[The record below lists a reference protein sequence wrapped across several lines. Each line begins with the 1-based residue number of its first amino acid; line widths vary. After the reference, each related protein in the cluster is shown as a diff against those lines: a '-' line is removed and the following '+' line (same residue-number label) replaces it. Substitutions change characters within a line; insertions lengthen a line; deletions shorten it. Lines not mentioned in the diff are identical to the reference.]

1 MTDVT
6 NATRSDTGALAL
18 AGDGSFHGIG
28 THALRSLGAGADSVV
43 VHAGGW
49 LFHSGDPA
57 GCLYVVRSG
66 RLRVVVEGHD
76 GPRVLREVGPGDAL
90 GELALLTGSTR
101 SASVQAVRDS
111 ELVAISAASFDE
123 LLADDHVFVRS
134 ILRELALQLQASGRI
149 DGSPARPRVFSVV
162 PLDRAVDAG
171 RLAAVLE
178 RELGRHG
185 KVTTLKGDENLGE
198 PSASL
203 ARAEADHDAVVLLAG
218 GEGTAW
224 DVFCR
229 RQGDRVIVVAG
240 PDTPVT
246 AGAAG
251 CDLVL
256 LAPMPSGAVAR
267 WLTTAEPRSH
277 HLVYGAAFDIGAAR
291 VARRV
296 AGRSLGLVLSGG
308 GARGFAHIGA
318 IGALA
323 DAGFEVDRLGGCSMG
338 AFVAGMSALGLDESQ
353 IHQRCRDE
361 LVRRA
366 PFNDWTIP
374 RVSLIRSRK
383 AARMLDRVFGELQ
396 VEELPRPLFTVSAD
410 LISSTTVVHRQG
422 PLIEAVGASMSIPG
436 LVPPLARHGRL
447 LVDGGVLNNLP
458 VDLMDEVGEGP
469 VVAVDVVR
477 RMDAP
482 HGDESP
488 RLPNIMETLS
498 RATVL
503 SSVERA
509 ERNRSLATLVVSP
522 EVHGVGLREFSAL
535 DRAVVAGREAA
546 ERALEDGGA
555 DALREA
561 LAGAR

>member
-1 MTDVT
+1 MV
-6 NATRSDTGALAL
+6 AE
-18 AGDGSFHGIG
+18 GDG
-28 THALRSLGAGADSVV
+28 
-43 VHAGGW
+43 
-49 LFHSGDPA
+49 
-57 GCLYVVRSG
+57 
-66 RLRVVVEGHD
+66 
-76 GPRVLREVGPGDAL
+76 GPRVLREVGAGAAI
-90 GELALLTGSTR
+90 GELALLTGSDR

-111 ELVAISAASFDE
+111 ELVALSAASFDE
-123 LLADDHVFVRS
+123 LLAEDPAFAGAVA
-134 ILRELALQLQASGRI
+134 RELALQLQASGRQER
-149 DGSPARPRVFSVV
+149 SATRSRVFSVV
-162 PLDRAVDAG
+162 PLDRAVDAP

-178 RELGRHG
+178 RELARHG
-185 KVTTLKGDENLGE
+185 SVTVLGGDEPAAE
-198 PSASL
+198 PSAAL
-203 ARAEADHDAVVLLAG
+203 ARAEADHDTVVLLAG
-218 GEGTAW
+218 AQGNGW
-224 DVFCR
+224 DAFCR
-229 RQGDRVIVVAG
+229 RQGDRVILVAG

-246 AGAAG
+246 GGAAG

-256 LAPMPSGAVAR
+256 LAPMPPGAVSR
-267 WLTTAEPRSH
+267 WLATAEPRTH
-277 HLVYGAAFDIGAAR
+277 HLVYEAAFEIGAAR
-291 VARRV
+291 AARRI

-308 GARGFAHIGA
+308 GARGFAHIGV

-338 AFVAGMSALGLDESQ
+338 AFIAGMSALGLDESQ
-353 IHQRCRDE
+353 IHQRCHDE

-383 AARMLDRVFGELQ
+383 AGRMLERVFGELQ

-410 LISSTTVVHRQG
+410 LISSTMVVHRRG
-422 PLIEAVGASMSIPG
+422 LLIEAVGASMSIPG

-477 RMDAP
+477 RMDVP
-482 HGDESP
+482 RDDQSS
-488 RLPNIMETLS
+488 RLPRIMETLA

-509 ERNRSLATLVVSP
+509 ERNRSLATLIVSP
-522 EVHGVGLREFSAL
+522 DVHEVGLRQFSAL
-535 DRAVVAGREAA
+535 DQAVAAGREAA
-546 ERALEDGGA
+546 ERALENGGA
-555 DALREA
+555 DALHEA